1 MSRPETPDPEAQGQD
16 AWGPD
21 AEAIASALHDQTGPR
36 LFALT
41 AALHQAR
48 MALSGLPDA
57 QQAEL
62 AGALDAAEA
71 QAAALGQAIRD
82 ALRDLEPPV
91 ARSLRDMLAALAAEF
106 SQAGLP
112 VMLKPGA
119 DPALS
124 APETLVFYRFVRES
138 VLNALRHG
146 PARSVGIRL
155 FDEGGEIVARVIDDG
170 GGPPPGGAVFGRG
183 LRGISAR
190 ARAIGATHVA
200 PRRQAGRTVTEL
212 RMSTR

>member
-1 MSRPETPDPEAQGQD
+1 MSRPDPPAAD
-16 AWGPD
+16 AERPD

-48 MALSGLPDA
+48 MALAGLPDA
-57 QQAEL
+57 PRAD
-62 AGALDAAEA
+62 AVAALDAAEA

-82 ALRDLEPPV
+82 ALHDLEPPM
-91 ARSLRDMLAALAAEF
+91 AGSLRDMLAALAAEF
-106 SQAGLP
+106 SQAGVP
-112 VMLKPGA
+112 VTLEPGA

-146 PARSVGIRL
+146 PARRVGIRL

-170 GGPPPGGAVFGRG
+170 GGPPPGGGVFGRG

-212 RMSTR
+212 RMNTR